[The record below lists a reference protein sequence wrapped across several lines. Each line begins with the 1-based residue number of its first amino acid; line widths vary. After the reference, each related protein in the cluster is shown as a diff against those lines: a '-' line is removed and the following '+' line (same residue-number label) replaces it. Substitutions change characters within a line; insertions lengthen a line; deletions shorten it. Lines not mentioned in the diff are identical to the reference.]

1 MLFGAWGVSVQGFES
16 LGLGDL
22 HAAQVM
28 VTTHSKPFLAQ
39 SRHLVPDFC
48 RDSGRQG
55 ETERERERERTREGQ
70 RERERERERRNMR
83 HLLEDPEPCI

>member
-1 MLFGAWGVSVQGFES
+1 MQGFES

-55 ETERERERERTREGQ
+55 ETETERERERESERERERERA
-70 RERERERERRNMR
+70 RRNMR
-83 HLLEDPEPCI
+83 HLLEDLEPCI